1 LTDSATSLNKGSD
14 IYSSTKKGAL
24 MPKKKEDR
32 IQLGKANYGLLIISA
47 IILILGYVIMS
58 FNEITIS
65 PILLVAAYV
74 IIIPIALL
82 WRPAQ
87 K

>member
-1 LTDSATSLNKGSD
+1 
-14 IYSSTKKGAL
+14 

>member
-1 LTDSATSLNKGSD
+1 
-14 IYSSTKKGAL
+14 
-24 MPKKKEDR
+24 MPKQNKNR
-32 IQLGKANYGLLIISA
+32 IQLGKTNYLLLIISA
-47 IILILGYVIMS
+47 IILILAYVIMS

-65 PILLVAAYV
+65 PILLIVAYV

>member
-1 LTDSATSLNKGSD
+1 MTDSATSLNKGSD

>member
-1 LTDSATSLNKGSD
+1 
-14 IYSSTKKGAL
+14 
-24 MPKKKEDR
+24 MPKQDKNR
-32 IQLGKANYGLLIISA
+32 IQLGKANYLLLLISA
-47 IILILGYVIMS
+47 VILILAYVIMS

-65 PILLVAAYV
+65 PILLVIAYM

>member
-1 LTDSATSLNKGSD
+1 
-14 IYSSTKKGAL
+14 

-65 PILLVAAYV
+65 PILLAAAYV

>member
-1 LTDSATSLNKGSD
+1 
-14 IYSSTKKGAL
+14 
-24 MPKKKEDR
+24 MPKQDKNR
-32 IQLGKANYGLLIISA
+32 IQLGKANYLLLIISA
-47 IILILGYVIMS
+47 IILILAYVIMS

-65 PILLVAAYV
+65 PILLVIAYM